1 MRVTNLNMPP
11 RRRFDKK
18 NATTFAVV
26 HRGHDDEKYFDNDAS
41 RHVLVP
47 ITQKQ
52 SQKKKVQT
60 KDELEDELK
69 EDIKTIR
76 DNEGLAAQYGIY
88 YDDTKYD
95 YMQHLKPIGEAEDAV
110 FIAKKEEKPKG
121 KKQDIMEI
129 LKEQLPSETKK
140 NITQADLENIPRE
153 LQGFNPNLDP
163 RLRETLEALE
173 DEAYIGEDEN
183 ANIDDFFKDILQ
195 SGEAD
200 DEEFYEEFEDGEYDE
215 WDMDNYDDEYAQ
227 YDDEGYDT
235 DKLEQIELPYNE
247 GEAPEDMNNIV
258 VDNSWE
264 KDFRKFKKESKFLD
278 DSDDDFDDEDEEQE
292 HLEKDDL
299 PGLPDIPGSKKFSKT
314 KLRKKKGAMTDVT
327 SFSMTSSAVYR
338 TEGLTL
344 LDDRYEKLAN
354 DFGKIDEEEE
364 YKEFKMEDERQDF
377 EDMLDDFLDNY
388 ELDRG
393 GRKLMKKNEEL
404 ENIQKAADKASNSK
418 LAKRRQKEKQSLTSG
433 FGNLKI

>member
-1 MRVTNLNMPP
+1 MPP

-60 KDELEDELK
+60 KEELETEIK
-69 EDIKTIR
+69 EDIGAIR

-110 FIAKKEEKPKG
+110 FISKKEEKTKP

-129 LKEQLPSETKK
+129 LKDQLPSETQR
-140 NITQADLENIPRE
+140 NITQADLDNIPRE
-153 LQGFNPNLDP
+153 LQRFNPNLDP
-163 RLRETLEALE
+163 RLRETLEALD

-183 ANIDDFFKDILQ
+183 ANMDDFFKDILQ
-195 SGEAD
+195 SGEAEE
-200 DEEFYEEFEDGEYDE
+200 EEFYEDYDGEFDE
-215 WDMDNYDDEYAQ
+215 WDMDNYGDEYEE
-227 YDDEGYDT
+227 YDDEGYET
-235 DKLEQIELPYNE
+235 DKLEDNELPYNE
-247 GEAPEDMNNIV
+247 GEAPEEMDNIV
-258 VDNSWE
+258 INNAWE
-264 KDFRKFKKESKFLD
+264 KDFMKFKKEKNYSD
-278 DSDDDFDDEDEEQE
+278 DSDNDFDEEEEEEEDG
-292 HLEKDDL
+292 HLEKDEL
-299 PGLPDIPGSKKFSKT
+299 PGLPEIPGTKKVSKT

-344 LDDRYEKLAN
+344 LDDRYERLAT
-354 DFGKIDEEEE
+354 DFEKIDEEEE

-388 ELDRG
+388 EFDRG
-393 GRKLMKKNEEL
+393 GRRLMKKNEEL
-404 ENIQKAADKASNSK
+404 DNIKNAADKASNTK
-418 LAKRRQKEKQSLTSG
+418 LAKRRQKEKESLANG